1 MNVLIPFFTLSA
13 GSLESHLMIILHDC
27 AQHKQHISSP
37 ASMGFFSRL
46 FLLLLFSSALSLS
59 AFISLKSFSRLCV
72 FLFCW
77 TVYNELIYFFV
88 LAKSVH
94 LQPSIIYTVR
104 LCVCLYSCLFSSSAA
119 CKWPVC
125 VFMRMCC
132 GVCWSVSH
140 TVDSVCLC

>member
-1 MNVLIPFFTLSA
+1 MNVLIPFFTLSP
-13 GSLESHLMIILHDC
+13 GSLESHLMIILHNC
-27 AQHKQHISSP
+27 TEHKQPISSL
-37 ASMGFFSRL
+37 ASMRFILRL
-46 FLLLLFSSALSLS
+46 FLLLVLGPALSLS

-77 TVYNELIYFFV
+77 TVCNDLIYFFV

-104 LCVCLYSCLFSSSAA
+104 LCVCLYLCLFSSAA
-119 CKWPVC
+119 CQWFMC
-125 VFMRMCC
+125 VFMRVCG
-132 GVCWSVSH
+132 GVCWSGLH